1 MIYVTLSTGHR
12 ISGYIGDPRLISE
25 LKSLN
30 PSEVVE
36 VQADGVELFGC
47 CTILNRKVHTRV
59 FRFFGANAQ
68 EIVMNWGGDV

>member
-1 MIYVTLSTGHR
+1 MINVTLNTGHR
-12 ISGYIGDPRLISE
+12 LSGDLGDPRLISE
-25 LKSLN
+25 LKSQN

-36 VQADGVELFGC
+36 VQADGVELFRC
-47 CTILNRKVHTRV
+47 CTILDRKVHSRV

>member
-1 MIYVTLSTGHR
+1 MINVTLNTGRH
-12 ISGYIGDPRLISE
+12 ISGHLGDPHLTSV

-36 VQADGVELFGC
+36 VQADGDELFGC
-47 CTILNRKVHTRV
+47 CTILNRKVYTRV

>member
-1 MIYVTLSTGHR
+1 MIYVTLNNGHSL
-12 ISGYIGDPRLISE
+12 SGHLGDPHLTSV

-36 VQADGVELFGC
+36 VQADGDELYGC
-47 CTILNRKVHTRV
+47 CTILNRKVYTRV